1 MNVRELSDLETIK
14 GFDGEYASF
23 KTKGTDGIYY
33 GLINR
38 NGEVVW
44 YDDLCLPISKLR
56 DSVYFSMKR
65 KRNIEGLVFF
75 DVALKKY
82 IDKPQMSERPKSK
95 AELIAGNCEDLIYT
109 NKNGHVVHMRSMHN
123 LNDKFLSYAECPKK
137 WGVKDLDGNIVI
149 PAQFD
154 FVSEGGDDIFIVER
168 DNQYGIIDL
177 KGNWVI
183 PFGEYEWLWWRG
195 DYFLAR
201 KDGKAGI
208 IDLKGKTLIPFEYE
222 YLHPAY
228 SEGLDLISAKK
239 NGEFFFINSQQE
251 RLELF

>member
-82 IDKPQMSERPKSK
+82 IDKQKNKSK
-95 AELIAGNCEDLIYT
+95 
-109 NKNGHVVHMRSMHN
+109 
-123 LNDKFLSYAECPKK
+123 
-137 WGVKDLDGNIVI
+137 
-149 PAQFD
+149 
-154 FVSEGGDDIFIVER
+154 
-168 DNQYGIIDL
+168 
-177 KGNWVI
+177 
-183 PFGEYEWLWWRG
+183 
-195 DYFLAR
+195 
-201 KDGKAGI
+201 
-208 IDLKGKTLIPFEYE
+208 
-222 YLHPAY
+222 
-228 SEGLDLISAKK
+228 
-239 NGEFFFINSQQE
+239 
-251 RLELF
+251 